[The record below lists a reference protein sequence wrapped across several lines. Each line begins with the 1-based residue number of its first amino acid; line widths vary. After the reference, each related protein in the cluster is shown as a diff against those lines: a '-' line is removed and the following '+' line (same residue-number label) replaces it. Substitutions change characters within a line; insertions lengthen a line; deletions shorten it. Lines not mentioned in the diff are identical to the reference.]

1 MSQPNAPHVGIS
13 YSAAFFILM
22 GLLLCGFVLG
32 GGVSIALWPMLTGQS
47 SLDMAKGLMDPQ
59 FVNHVRVIQLVSTFF
74 IFFLPAFITARVL
87 DRKPLSWLGYNRQAD
102 LKVIGF
108 SLLLMALCIPVV
120 GMFSEINEMI
130 PVPAGLEAVFREM
143 EETYARQVKA
153 MTVFK
158 GPSDYIFTLLV
169 MSLAPALFEE
179 TFFRGGM
186 QRIFQGMTGKT
197 WMPVITTSLIFSAVH
212 FSYFGF
218 IPRFALGMA
227 LGLLY
232 TYSGSL
238 WTSILAHFLNN
249 AVIVTM
255 MYYFTRQGMSPEQV
269 MDMEAPIW
277 TGILALAIVV
287 FLFVKYRNLADRTRR
302 ERMSPEEKAWE
313 EKWLA

>member
-1 MSQPNAPHVGIS
+1 VGIS

-32 GGVSIALWPMLTGQS
+32 GGVSLALWPMLTGQS
-47 SLDMAKGLMDPQ
+47 SLDMARGLMDPQ

-143 EETYARQVKA
+143 EATYNRQVKA
-153 MTVFK
+153 MTVFN
-158 GPSDYIFTLLV
+158 GPADYMYTLLV

-186 QRIFQGMTGKT
+186 QRILHGMTGRT

-218 IPRFALGMA
+218 IPRFALGMT

-249 AVIVTM
+249 AVVVTM
-255 MYYFTRQGMSPEQV
+255 MYYFTRQGMTPEQV
-269 MDMEAPIW
+269 MEMETPVW
-277 TGILALAIVV
+277 TGIPALVIVV
-287 FLFVKYRNLADRTRR
+287 LLFVRYRKLADRTRR